1 MVYITYSYV
10 SQELELNVPNYRM
23 KSNVAIPKKFGGVR
37 KELKFIH
44 LREYLNQFNN
54 QLNNYLATNNIDLIQ

>member
-1 MVYITYSYV
+1 MGYITYSLV

-44 LREYLNQFNN
+44 FREYLNQFNN
-54 QLNNYLATNNIDLIQ
+54 QLNN

>member
-1 MVYITYSYV
+1 MGYITYSLV

-23 KSNVAIPKKFGGVR
+23 KSNVAIPKKFGHVR

-44 LREYLNQFNN
+44 FRENINQFNN
-54 QLNNYLATNNIDLIQ
+54 QLNN